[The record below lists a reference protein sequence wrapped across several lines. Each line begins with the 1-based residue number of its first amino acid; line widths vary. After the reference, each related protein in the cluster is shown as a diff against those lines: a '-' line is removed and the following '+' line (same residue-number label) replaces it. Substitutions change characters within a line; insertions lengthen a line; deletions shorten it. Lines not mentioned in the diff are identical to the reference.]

1 MKGPSLQRSAALS
14 AGLHVTLFLL
24 SFLVLRQSNSIVMPS
39 PYVVSLVSP
48 GKTASRA
55 NAAPSA
61 ESLKTREEVAREKT
75 AGSGVAEKK
84 ETKARFDEK
93 AAQQEIEDRIAAIKA
108 MEKIKK
114 RHDKFDR
121 IKRELAA
128 IQAGSGKA
136 GTKSPAQAS
145 TAAPAQ
151 GSGGGSYVDKVAGEI
166 HDEWQ
171 WPDYMKKDLEA
182 IISIRIQRDGT
193 ISQMKFEKKS
203 GDRLFDRSV
212 AQAIA
217 KASPVTPPPYEMEI
231 GVRFYP

>member
-14 AGLHVTLFLL
+14 AGLHVTFFLL
-24 SFLVLRQSNSIVMPS
+24 SFLVLRQSNSVVMPS
-39 PYVVSLVSP
+39 PYVVSLVTP
-48 GKTASRA
+48 GRTAARV
-55 NAAPSA
+55 NAAPPA
-61 ESLKTREEVAREKT
+61 ESAGAREATAGPAVTEKRETKTRV
-75 AGSGVAEKK
+75 
-84 ETKARFDEK
+84 DEK
-93 AAQQEIEDRIAAIKA
+93 AAQKEIEDSIAAIKA
-108 MEKIKK
+108 KEKIKK
-114 RHDKFDR
+114 KQNEFDK

-128 IQAGSGKA
+128 IRAGGGKA
-136 GTKSPAQAS
+136 GTKSQQH
-145 TAAPAQ
+145 AAAAGPAQ
-151 GSGGGSYVDKVAGEI
+151 GSGQGSYVDRVAGEI

-182 IISIRIQRDGT
+182 IISIRIQKDGT

-217 KASPVTPPPYEMEI
+217 KASPVTPPPFEMEI

>member
-14 AGLHVTLFLL
+14 AGLHVTFFLL
-24 SFLVLRQSNSIVMPS
+24 SFLVLRQSNSVVMPS

-48 GKTASRA
+48 GRAASRV
-55 NAAPSA
+55 NVAPPT
-61 ESLKTREEVAREKT
+61 ESGAREATAGPAVTENKETKTRVDEKT
-75 AGSGVAEKK
+75 AQK
-84 ETKARFDEK
+84 
-93 AAQQEIEDRIAAIKA
+93 EIEDSIAAIKA
-108 MEKIKK
+108 KEKIKK
-114 RHDKFDR
+114 KQNEFDK

-128 IQAGSGKA
+128 IRAGGGKA
-136 GTKSPAQAS
+136 GTQSRQHPA
-145 TAAPAQ
+145 AAGPAQ
-151 GSGGGSYVDKVAGEI
+151 GPGQGSYVDRVAGEI

-182 IISIRIQRDGT
+182 VISIRIQRDGT

>member
-14 AGLHVTLFLL
+14 AGLHITFFLL
-24 SFLVLRQSNSIVMPS
+24 SFLVLRQSRNMVMPS

-48 GKTASRA
+48 GNTVARV
-55 NAAPSA
+55 NAAPPA
-61 ESLKTREEVAREKT
+61 ESEG
-75 AGSGVAEKK
+75 AGEDAPAPRVAEKK
-84 ETKARFDEK
+84 ETKPRLDEK
-93 AAQQEIEDRIAAIKA
+93 TEQKLIDESIAAIKA
-108 MEKIKK
+108 KEKIKK
-114 RHDKFDR
+114 RQDQFSR

-128 IQAGSGKA
+128 IRASGGKA
-136 GTKSPAQAS
+136 GTKSQRQAGAS
-145 TAAPAQ
+145 GTAQ
-151 GSGGGSYVDKVAGEI
+151 GSAEGSYIDRVAGEI
-166 HDEWQ
+166 HQEWQ

-182 IISIRIQRDGT
+182 VISIRILKDGT

-217 KASPVTPPPYEMEI
+217 KASPVAPPPYEMEI

>member
-14 AGLHVTLFLL
+14 AGLHITFFLL
-24 SFLVLRQSNSIVMPS
+24 TFLVLRQSHDIVMPS
-39 PYVVSLVSP
+39 PYVVNLVSP
-48 GKTASRA
+48 GRTAPRT
-55 NAAPSA
+55 NAAPPA
-61 ESLKTREEVAREKT
+61 ESVSAPETT
-75 AGSGVAEKK
+75 AGPAVTEKK
-84 ETKARFDEK
+84 ETKTRVDEK
-93 AAQQEIEDRIAAIKA
+93 TAQKEIEDSIAAIKA
-108 MEKIKK
+108 KEKIKK
-114 RHDKFDR
+114 KQNEFDK

-128 IQAGSGKA
+128 IRAGSGKA
-136 GTKSPAQAS
+136 GTQSRQH
-145 TAAPAQ
+145 AAAAGPTQ
-151 GSGGGSYVDKVAGEI
+151 GSGQGSYVDRVAGEI

-182 IISIRIQRDGT
+182 VISIRIQRDGT